1 MKAIGHMALK
11 RRLTMA
17 TARKS
22 STKKAATGG
31 TTSQKQDSAAK
42 RAPNQGLMKAVQPSA
57 ELAMIVGNQPMP
69 RTEIT
74 KKIWDYIK
82 AHKLQDATNKRLINA
97 DAKLQ
102 PVFGGKQQV
111 SMFELAKLVS
121 GHVSQSNRKAWQ
133 TSAAC
138 LGLPL
143 P

>member
-1 MKAIGHMALK
+1 
-11 RRLTMA
+11 MA

-22 STKKAATGG
+22 SSKKVATGG
-31 TTSQKQDSAAK
+31 ATSQTQGSAAK

-57 ELAMIVGNQPMP
+57 ELAMIVGNTPMP

-82 AHKLQDATNKRLINA
+82 DNKLQDATNKRLINA
-97 DAKLQ
+97 DAKLR

-121 GHVSQSNRKAWQ
+121 GHVS
-133 TSAAC
+133 
-138 LGLPL
+138 
-143 P
+143 

>member
-1 MKAIGHMALK
+1 MKHIGHMAFE
-11 RRLTMA
+11 RRLSMA

-22 STKKAATGG
+22 ATKKA
-31 TTSQKQDSAAK
+31 TTTEAAGKVKGSGAK

-57 ELAMIVGNQPMP
+57 ELAAIVGNKPMP

-82 AHKLQDATNKRLINA
+82 ENKLQDAKNKRLINA
-97 DAKLQ
+97 DNKLR

-121 GHVSQSNRKAWQ
+121 GHVS
-133 TSAAC
+133 
-138 LGLPL
+138 
-143 P
+143 

>member
-1 MKAIGHMALK
+1 
-11 RRLTMA
+11 MA

-22 STKKAATGG
+22 TTKKTATK
-31 TTSQKQDSAAK
+31 TTASRKQDTGAT

-57 ELAMIVGNQPMP
+57 ELAAIVGNKPMP

-82 AHKLQDATNKRLINA
+82 GNKLQDVKNKRLINA
-97 DAKLQ
+97 DAKLR

-121 GHVSQSNRKAWQ
+121 GHVK
-133 TSAAC
+133 
-138 LGLPL
+138 
-143 P
+143 